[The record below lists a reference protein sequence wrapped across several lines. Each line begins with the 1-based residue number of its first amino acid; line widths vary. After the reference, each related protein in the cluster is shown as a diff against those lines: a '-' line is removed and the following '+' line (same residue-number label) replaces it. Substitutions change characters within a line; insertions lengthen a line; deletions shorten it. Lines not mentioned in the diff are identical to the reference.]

1 MPGTKRFLD
10 TNILLYA
17 ATDDSRKAEIAE
29 ALLAE
34 NSVISVQVLNEFAN
48 TARKK
53 YAASWDDISGF
64 LETVRSLCEVEPLT
78 EATHVKALALA
89 ERYQLHI
96 YDANIWA
103 AAIIAGCDMLC
114 SEDMQHG
121 LAIEGATLHN
131 PFAA

>member
-1 MPGTKRFLD
+1 MIFLD
-10 TNILLYA
+10 TNIIAYA
-17 ATDDSRKAEIAE
+17 LTEDGRKAEIARRLIDGN
-29 ALLAE
+29 AVL
-34 NSVISVQVLNEFAN
+34 SVQVLNEFASVAKRRTTMSYADITQV
-48 TARKK
+48 TAALR
-53 YAASWDDISGF
+53 ATCRI
-64 LETVRSLCEVEPLT
+64 EPLT

-89 ERYQLHI
+89 ERYHLHI

-121 LAIEGATLHN
+121 LTIEGATLHN